1 MSPKIIPNAT
11 NNPSGETLLVS
22 DDISAA
28 RSSFQN
34 DGPFKY
40 DLQK

>member
-11 NNPSGETLLVS
+11 NNPSGETLLVN
-22 DDISAA
+22 DDIYAT
-28 RSSFQN
+28 RSSFQMT
-34 DGPFKY
+34 GLFEY

>member
-11 NNPSGETLLVS
+11 NNPSGETLFVS
-22 DDISAA
+22 DDINAA

-34 DGPFKY
+34 DGPLNN
-40 DLQK
+40 DQQK